1 MPHLPLILFVFVLG
15 ACVGSF
21 LNVIVWRLPRGESLV
36 TPPSHCPKC
45 NTPLAWYDNVPVLG
59 WIMLGGRCRYCKEP
73 ISARYPI
80 VEAITGLLFAGYY
93 VIFFVLHKGLSCSPG
108 MQLQQ
113 SFLKDWPI
121 YMLYMWL
128 IAALLAET
136 LIDLELYIIEPSVV
150 WTTAAVAVLFH
161 TFMDHPATPGTLTN
175 IAPSSAAL
183 AAGAAIGWA
192 ISGVLYKFGLLPQSF
207 PQGEPLLEAQREEI
221 EKEHREA
228 VEQGEEVEPLPP
240 FYTSWQIRG
249 EMRKEMLF
257 LMPALLL
264 GAAFVVLT
272 LPGQRF
278 FQPWMSLYGH
288 EWVRGMLGSLLG
300 AMVGGFCIWLIRILG
315 TLGFGRVGMG
325 LGDADLMVAV
335 GAVLGAGPSVVAF
348 FIAPFCGILVA
359 IWVFLFR
366 KHREIPYGP
375 YLSLAS
381 AIVMVVYCPIEE
393 KFGPGL
399 RVLGDVVWSM
409 IAQHH
414 KGG

>member
-113 SFLKDWPI
+113 SFIKDWPV

-161 TFMDHPATPGTLTN
+161 TLMDHPASPGTLTN

-192 ISGVLYKFGLLPQSF
+192 ISGILYRFGLLPQSF

-228 VEQGEEVEPLPP
+228 VESGEEVEPLPP
-240 FYTSWQIRG
+240 FYTSWQIRA

-359 IWVFLFR
+359 VWVFLFR

-399 RVLGDVVWSM
+399 RVLGDVVWST
-409 IAQHH
+409 IARHH
-414 KGG
+414 TGG

>member
-45 NTPLAWYDNVPVLG
+45 NTPLAWYDNVPVFG

-80 VEAITGLLFAGYY
+80 VEAITGLLFAAYY
-93 VIFFVLHKGLSCSPG
+93 VIFFMLHKGLSCSPG

-113 SFLKDWPI
+113 SFLKDWPV

-150 WTTAAVAVLFH
+150 WTTAVVAVLFH
-161 TFMDHPATPGTLTN
+161 TLVDHPATPGTLTTV
-175 IAPSSAAL
+175 APSSAAL

-192 ISGVLYKFGLLPQSF
+192 ISGILYKFGLLPQSF

-221 EKEHREA
+221 EQEHREA
-228 VEQGEEVEPLPP
+228 QERGEEVEPLPP
-240 FYTSWQIRG
+240 FYTSWQIRA

-272 LPGQRF
+272 MRGQRF
-278 FQPWMSLYGH
+278 YGPWMSLYGH

-325 LGDADLMVAV
+325 LGDADLMVAI
-335 GAVLGAGPSVVAF
+335 GAVLGAGPAVVAF

-375 YLSLAS
+375 YLSLAA
-381 AIVMVVYCPIEE
+381 AIVMVIYCPIEE

-399 RVLGDVVWSM
+399 RVLGDVLWSTV
-409 IAQHH
+409 ARHH
-414 KGG
+414 AGG

>member
-1 MPHLPLILFVFVLG
+1 
-15 ACVGSF
+15 
-21 LNVIVWRLPRGESLV
+21 
-36 TPPSHCPKC
+36 
-45 NTPLAWYDNVPVLG
+45 
-59 WIMLGGRCRYCKEP
+59 
-73 ISARYPI
+73 
-80 VEAITGLLFAGYY
+80 
-93 VIFFVLHKGLSCSPG
+93 

-113 SFLKDWPI
+113 SFLKDWPV

-150 WTTAAVAVLFH
+150 WTTAVVAVLFH
-161 TFMDHPATPGTLTN
+161 TLVDHPATPGTLTTV
-175 IAPSSAAL
+175 APSSAAL

-192 ISGVLYKFGLLPQSF
+192 ISGILYKFGLLPQSF

-221 EKEHREA
+221 EQEHREA
-228 VEQGEEVEPLPP
+228 QERGEEVEPLPP
-240 FYTSWQIRG
+240 FYTSWQIRA

-272 LPGQRF
+272 MRGQRF
-278 FQPWMSLYGH
+278 YGPWMSLYGH

-325 LGDADLMVAV
+325 LGDADLMVAI
-335 GAVLGAGPSVVAF
+335 GAVLGAGPAVVAF

-375 YLSLAS
+375 YLSLAA
-381 AIVMVVYCPIEE
+381 AIVMVIYCPIEE

-399 RVLGDVVWSM
+399 RVLGDVLWSTV
-409 IAQHH
+409 ARHH
-414 KGG
+414 AGG